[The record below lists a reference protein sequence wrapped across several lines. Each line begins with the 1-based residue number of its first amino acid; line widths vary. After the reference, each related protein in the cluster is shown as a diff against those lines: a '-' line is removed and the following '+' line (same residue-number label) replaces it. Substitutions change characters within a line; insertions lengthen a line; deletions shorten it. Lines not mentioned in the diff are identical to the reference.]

1 MLTLQQLN
9 EARERVLEILK
20 KAQVSITAAEAD
32 QIELT
37 DFGLGDFCRFGLQQ
51 LDYIDSDVFYAGELI
66 LLPNQIVPEHR
77 HPTAENEMP
86 KEQTFRCRWGTV
98 YLYVPGEETP
108 EINAAI
114 PADRAQYFTVKREIV
129 LRPGQQYTIP
139 PNTLHW
145 MQAGPEGAV
154 LSEFST
160 GSRRAAEVFT
170 DPNVYKVPQTVTQG
184 LKIVLLGAPGSGK
197 GTQSRLLSTKYGT
210 VHLSMGNM
218 LREEVAKG
226 SKVGSR
232 VAVTMSRGEMV
243 PDSIVFQIIDEKL
256 SMYNSYILDGFPRT
270 LSQAEYLDQR
280 LSELNTAI
288 DVVFLLELPLEEI
301 IERLSGRRVCSK
313 CSQTYHVRFYHSDVC
328 NCGGKLVQRADDNP
342 EAVKRRVEVYEE
354 EIGPL
359 REYYSKQ
366 GKLWEIDGSKGMELA
381 FSDISRILDEKILP
395 EKRKR
400 AEQPLQD

>member
-9 EARERVLEILK
+9 LARERVLELLNN
-20 KAQVSITAAEAD
+20 AQVPVTAAEAD
-32 QIELT
+32 KIEVT
-37 DFGLGDFCRFGLQQ
+37 DFGLRDFCRFGLQQ
-51 LDYIDSDVFYAGELI
+51 LDYVDSDVFYAGEI
-66 LLPNQIVPEHR
+66 VMLPNQICPEHH
-77 HPTAENEMP
+77 HPTVENEMP

-108 EINAAI
+108 EPKAI
-114 PADRAQYFTVKREIV
+114 IPPERAQYFTVRHEIV

-145 MQAGPEGAV
+145 FQAGPEGAV
-154 LSEFST
+154 ITEFST

-170 DPNVYKVPQTVTQG
+170 DPGIYKVAQMVTQG

-226 SKVGSR
+226 SRIGSR
-232 VAVTMSRGEMV
+232 VAVMMSKGEMV
-243 PDSIVFQIIDEKL
+243 PDSVVFGILDEKL
-256 SMYNSYILDGFPRT
+256 TMYNSYILDGFPRT
-270 LSQAEYLDQR
+270 LSQAEYLDKR
-280 LSELNTAI
+280 LSELNTEV

-313 CSQTYHVRFYHSDVC
+313 CSRTYHVRFYQSDTC

-342 EAVKRRVEVYEE
+342 EAVRRRVEVYNQ

-359 REYYSKQ
+359 REFYSRQ
-366 GKLWEIDGSKGMELA
+366 GKLWEIDGSKGMELS
-381 FSDISRILDEKILP
+381 FGDISRILDEKILP

-400 AEQPLQD
+400 AEKPN